1 MYTFIINP
9 NSKSYLGMKIWQ
21 KLRPYLV
28 SKNIPFHYYLTEY
41 PGHAKEL
48 SQEFTSHGNECT
60 LVVLGGDGTLNEVLN
75 GIQDFDLTTMAYIP
89 TGSSNDFARS
99 MNIPTNPF
107 QAIDKIIESTSVQTL
122 NFGILASELGQNFRF
137 MVSSGIGFDA
147 AVCEEVATSKIKTL
161 LNRLHIGKLVY
172 VTIALKQILKNKGAN
187 GTLTIDNKEKHII
200 KSLIFTSGQNHKY
213 EGGGFMFCP
222 EAKPNDDLLDLCV
235 AADISK
241 PKIILSLPKALK
253 GKHTQVKGIRIFS
266 GQHFHI
272 ALDRPM
278 AIHTDGEYLGKS
290 SWVEF
295 SLATQ
300 KIKLIECRSEEAD
313 S

>member
-21 KLRPYLV
+21 RLRPYLV
-28 SKNIPFHYYLTEY
+28 SKNITFRYYLTEY

-48 SQEFTSHGNECT
+48 STEFTSQNTDCN

-75 GIQDFDLTTMAYIP
+75 GICDFEHTTLAYIP

-99 MNIPTNPF
+99 MQISSDPF
-107 QAIDKIIESTSVQTL
+107 QAVDQLLYTGIVHEL
-122 NFGILASELGQNFRF
+122 NFGLLTTEYAQNIRF

-161 LNRLHIGKLVY
+161 LNRLHIGKLTY
-172 VTIALKQILKNKGAN
+172 LTIALKQILKNQGAN
-187 GTLTIDNKEKHII
+187 GILTIDNKEKYTI
-200 KSLIFTSGQNHKY
+200 KGLIFTSGQNHKY

-222 EAKPNDDLLDLCV
+222 EAKPDDDILDLCV

-241 PKIILSLPKALK
+241 PKIIISLPKALQ
-253 GKHTQVKGIRIFS
+253 GKHTKVRGIQIFA
-266 GQHFHI
+266 GKIFHL
-272 ALDRPM
+272 ALDKPM
-278 AIHTDGEYLGKS
+278 AVHTDGEYLGKS
-290 SWVEF
+290 SWVEL
-295 SLATQ
+295 SLSSE
-300 KIKLIECRSEEAD
+300 KIKVIL
-313 S
+313 